1 MAELNVKN
9 PGLVDIL
16 TRTDPN
22 GNISQ
27 IIELASLINPII
39 EDAVYT
45 ECNDGTK
52 HQHVIRT
59 GIPEPAWRR
68 YNSGIKQVKTTT
80 AKVVDTTGMSAA
92 YLNVDAALA
101 RLNGNEANYRASE
114 MVGVVEGFSQFI
126 ARNLFYGSTDTTPDG
141 FMGLSPRFDD
151 PTVASGR
158 QLINA
163 GGTGSTNTSIWFV
176 TWGPRATTLLYPKG
190 SAVGLARK
198 DMGERL
204 APAPDG
210 SGEMVVLTDY
220 LTWDIGMAV
229 QDWRG
234 NARICNINVP
244 TLTKDAAS
252 GADLLDLMI
261 DAEVRVRG
269 QNRVGID
276 GNGNLVKG
284 KTVIYANETICAFL
298 RKQALN
304 KKNVMLRVEQ
314 IDDQPTTMWGEW
326 PIRCVDAIANT
337 EAAITGF

>member
-16 TRTDPN
+16 SRTDPN

-27 IIELASLINPII
+27 VVELAALINPVV
-39 EDAVYT
+39 EDALYT

-68 YNSGIKQVKTTT
+68 YNSGVKQVKTTT
-80 AKVVDTTGMSAA
+80 AKVTDTTGMATA
-92 YLNVDAALA
+92 YMNVDAALA
-101 RLNGNEANYRASE
+101 RLNGNEAAFRASE

-126 ARNLFYGSTDTTPDG
+126 ARNVFYGSTDTTPDG
-141 FMGLSPRFDD
+141 FMGLAPRMDD

-158 QLINA
+158 QLVNA
-163 GGTGSTNTSIWFV
+163 GGTGIDNTSIFFV
-176 TWGPRATTLLYPKG
+176 TWGPKATTLLYPKG
-190 SAVGLARK
+190 SSVGLTRK
-198 DMGERL
+198 DLGERMVN
-204 APAPDG
+204 APDG
-210 SGEMVVLTDY
+210 SGEFLALTDY

-229 QDWRG
+229 TDWRG
-234 NARICNINVP
+234 NARVCNIDVSN
-244 TLTKDAAS
+244 LTKDAAT

-261 DAEVRVRG
+261 DAEVKVRG
-269 QNRVGID
+269 ANRVGID

-284 KTVIYANETICAFL
+284 KTVIYANETVCAFL

-304 KKNVMLRVEQ
+304 KKNVMLRIEQ
-314 IDDQPTTMWGEW
+314 IDDEPTTMWGQW
-326 PIRCVDAIANT
+326 PIRCVDAISNA
-337 EAAITGF
+337 EAAITFP